1 MVDEEVFVET
11 DSGELG
17 LLLLQVSSTVE
28 FKSSKLGDMI
38 LTTFLPFISLL

>member
-1 MVDEEVFVET
+1 MVEDEVLVET

-28 FKSSKLGDMI
+28 FKFSKEGETN